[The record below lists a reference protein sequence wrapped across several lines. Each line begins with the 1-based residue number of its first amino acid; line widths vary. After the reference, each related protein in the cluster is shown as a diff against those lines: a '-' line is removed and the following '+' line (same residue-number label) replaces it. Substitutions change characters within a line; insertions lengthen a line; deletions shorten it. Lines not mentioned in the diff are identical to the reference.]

1 MQAHDT
7 AQKER
12 EMRAW
17 DLKFQNYWGY
27 SIAADSNY
35 DESLAMCERLFKYVG
50 QFREHVANHVKS
62 IVDNMHRIH
71 TDESEVEHNKKVL
84 YIPLTYAE
92 LSDEQQVLIDES
104 DDILYRTGKGKR
116 EILHGLRDQAAGRSS
131 EIHQIN
137 PNENS
142 TLAKE

>member
-1 MQAHDT
+1 
-7 AQKER
+7 
-12 EMRAW
+12 
-17 DLKFQNYWGY
+17 
-27 SIAADSNY
+27 
-35 DESLAMCERLFKYVG
+35 MCERLFKYVG

-71 TDESEVEHNKKVL
+71 TDESEVRQH
-84 YIPLTYAE
+84 IPLSYAE

-116 EILHGLRDQAAGRSS
+116 DVLQGLRDQAAGRSS

-142 TLAKE
+142 TLTKE

>member
-71 TDESEVEHNKKVL
+71 TDESEARQH
-84 YIPLTYAE
+84 IPLSYAE